1 MMTRVSTS
9 ELATF
14 IAAVAVLAMVPGP
27 ATALVV
33 RRSALRGT
41 KAAVP
46 VIAGIELGIYVWA
59 VAAAVGV
66 AALVTA
72 SEVAYT
78 ALKIVGASVLVVLG
92 IQAWRSARS
101 THRDLA
107 RESGPGARWW
117 HAAGTGA
124 LTNLANPKAAVFAF
138 AFYPQFVP
146 QGADLLTTTLLLG
159 LLQVVVDAAW
169 YLTLAGLVG
178 RARAFFTRPA
188 VRRRLE
194 RVTGAVLVTLGV
206 RIAVDQA

>member
-1 MMTRVSTS
+1 MAPVTGS

-14 IAAVAVLAMVPGP
+14 VAAVALLAMAPGP
-27 ATALVV
+27 AAALVI

-46 VIAGIELGIYVWA
+46 VIAGIEFGIYAWA
-59 VAAAVGV
+59 VASAVGV

-78 ALKIVGASVLVVLG
+78 SLKVVGACVLVVLG
-92 IQAWRSARS
+92 VQAWRSARETS
-101 THRDLA
+101 ADVAL
-107 RESGPGARWW
+107 EPGTRTGWW
-117 HAAGTGA
+117 RAAGTGA

-138 AFYPQFVP
+138 AFYPQFIPAEASVL
-146 QGADLLTTTLLLG
+146 ASTLLLG

-169 YLTLAGLVG
+169 YLVLAGFVG
-178 RARAFFTRPA
+178 RARGFFLRPA

-194 RVTGAVLVTLGV
+194 RITGAVLVALGV
-206 RIAVDQA
+206 RLAADHA